1 MNEEKT
7 KFDAIVIG
15 AGISGLLS
23 ALALSKEGLSRF
35 AQGEAEKKVLV
46 LEKNDYLGG
55 NCRTYKIDGY
65 SVDTGPHAITG
76 LGDGPFARLMD
87 KYFLVKPNFLP
98 INAYYARDGKK
109 FQEIPL
115 TLPQFAFFD
124 ILSRK
129 DRVLIVGAMMDAI
142 AFSTLNKKVLEKSV
156 YEYIR
161 KYRLSHRALKFVDAL
176 SFFLSGKSM
185 HETPTWR
192 ILGGSGYLDEN
203 ENNDRFGKLKKI
215 VMNDYSSQGYPMGGI
230 QNITNCIISSLPE
243 KQVEFKTG
251 EEVKKIII
259 ENGVVQ
265 GVETSK
271 GKYFS
276 DLIIYSGFV
285 KDLPAIACFDSTGL
299 RRVSGLSDEYC
310 RNLKKIKQTK
320 SFTLWLGLKKKL
332 PELSYIGSEL
342 YFNTDT
348 PYWAMPVSNFD
359 ASLAPQGK
367 QLIGFSAIFKEED
380 LEKQMKK
387 LKKAIFKILP
397 NIEKEIEFEHTQIT
411 ISEKAAV
418 TVGVQFPSPRSPI
431 KGLYL
436 VGTDTDMRSMGLTRA
451 AYSVLEALK
460 FMKED
465 GVMEDN
471 DK

>member
-1 MNEEKT
+1 MEQQENKY
-7 KFDAIVIG
+7 DAIVIG

-23 ALALSKEGLSRF
+23 ALALAKEG
-35 AQGEAEKKVLV
+35 KKVLV

-55 NCRTYKIDGY
+55 NCRTYKINGY

-76 LGDGPFARLMD
+76 LGDGPLSQLMD

-98 INAYYARDGKK
+98 INSYYARNGAKLQD
-109 FQEIPL
+109 IPL
-115 TLPQFAFFD
+115 TLPQFAMFD
-124 ILSRK
+124 ILSRQ
-129 DRVLIVGAMMDAI
+129 DRALIVGAMMDAI
-142 AFSTLNKKVLEKSV
+142 AFSSLNRKVLEKSV

-203 ENNDRFGKLKKI
+203 EKGDHFGKFKKI
-215 VMNDYSSQGYPMGGI
+215 VINDYSSHGYPMGGI

-243 KQVEFKTG
+243 KQVEFKTS
-251 EEVKKIII
+251 EEVKKIIT
-259 ENGVVQ
+259 EKGEAR

-285 KDLPAIACFDSTGL
+285 KNLPEMI
-299 RRVSGLSDEYC
+299 SGLSDEYC
-310 RNLKKIKQTK
+310 LNLKEIKQTK
-320 SFTLWLGLKKKL
+320 SFTLWFGLKKKL
-332 PELSYIGSEL
+332 PELDYLGSEV
-342 YFNTDT
+342 YFDTDS

-367 QLIGFSAIFKEED
+367 QLIGFSAIFTEDD

-387 LKKAIFKILP
+387 VKKAVFKALP
-397 NIEKEIEFEHTQIT
+397 NIEKEIEFEHAQVT
-411 ISEKAAV
+411 IPEKAAV
-418 TVGVQFPSPRSPI
+418 TIGVQFPSPRSPV

-436 VGTDTDMRSMGLTRA
+436 VGTDTDMRSMGITRA
-451 AYSVLEALK
+451 AYSVVEALK

-465 GVMEDN
+465 GVI
-471 DK
+471 

>member
-1 MNEEKT
+1 MESGKE
-7 KFDAIVIG
+7 KFDVIVIG

-23 ALALSKEGLSRF
+23 ALALAKEG
-35 AQGEAEKKVLV
+35 KKVLV

-55 NCRTYKIDGY
+55 NCRTYKVNGF

-76 LGDGPFARLMD
+76 LGNGPFAQLMD
-87 KYFLVKPNFLP
+87 RYFLIKPNFLP

-109 FQEIPL
+109 LQEIPL

-124 ILSRK
+124 ILSRQ

-142 AFSTLNKKVLEKSV
+142 AFSSLNKKALEKNV
-156 YEYIR
+156 YDYIK

-176 SFFLSGKSM
+176 AYFLSGKSM
-185 HETPTWR
+185 QETPTWR

-203 ENNDRFGKLKKI
+203 IKNNRFNKLKKM

-230 QNITNCIISSLPE
+230 QNITNCIVSSLPE
-243 KQVEFKTG
+243 NRVFFRTG
-251 EEVKKIII
+251 EEVKKILI
-259 ENGVVQ
+259 EKGEVK
-265 GVETSK
+265 GIETSG
-271 GKYFS
+271 GKYYA
-276 DLIIYSGFV
+276 DLVVYSGFV
-285 KDLPAIACFDSTGL
+285 KELPLI
-299 RRVSGLSDEYC
+299 VQGLSNEYC
-310 RNLKKIKQTK
+310 QNLKKIRQTK
-320 SFTLWLGLKKKL
+320 SITLWLGLKSKL
-332 PELSYIGSEL
+332 SELSYIGSEL

-367 QLIGFSAIFKEED
+367 QLIGFSAIFKEEN

-387 LKKAIFKILP
+387 LKKTIFKALP
-397 NIEKEIEFEHTQIT
+397 DIEKNIEFEHAQIT
-411 ISEKAAV
+411 IPEKAAV
-418 TVGVQFPSPRSPI
+418 TVGVRFPSPRSPV

-451 AYSVLEALK
+451 SYSVLEALK

-465 GVMEDN
+465 GAT
-471 DK
+471 